1 MLGAAALIY
10 AFMLPQKK
18 VDKSSSELMIKEV
31 EATLEQYMVDIE
43 QENDVLV
50 EIVGQMKKDTITKQM
65 VFEEQVS
72 EMQQRLQRVEQ
83 QSMDYE
89 VHIAAIKQDKALH
102 ATALVEIQSV
112 AVDVTD
118 TTALEQSEVAPEPAN
133 SIKQRYSELF
143 ELYEQGK
150 SIDMI
155 GKLIGLQRGEVQLI
169 LQLAKQE
176 GSI

>member
-18 VDKSSSELMIKEV
+18 IDKTSSELMIKEV
-31 EATLEQYMVDIE
+31 ESTLEQYMSDIE
-43 QENDVLV
+43 LENDALV
-50 EIVGQMKKDTITKQM
+50 EIVGQMKKDTVAKQM

-83 QSMDYE
+83 QSTEYE
-89 VHIAAIKQDKALH
+89 VRIAEIKQEKTLH

-112 AVDVTD
+112 TADVTD
-118 TTALEQSEVAPEPAN
+118 TTTLEQSDAPPESVN